1 MPNNTQNEGV
11 VVRDA
16 VTEKI
21 VDIVDNNPPT
31 GKFRDVFPVDT
42 AGDFGTMAFETSE
55 IHYIGEARLIGDYV
69 DDLPTA
75 DVEMTRSTVPLR
87 VIGSSYEM
95 SFIEEARGQKGMFNI
110 QDARLRSALRAH
122 EITHNRLAFKGAMNW
137 GLSGLINNPAIPLV
151 NVPVGSGGA
160 SDWLNKT
167 PQEIRFDI
175 VSMAVT
181 TVENATEQDI
191 QPNKFLIA
199 KDRYDYIKVL
209 AYSANDSKSVLKI
222 VIEDLID
229 QGIINSAMDIMP
241 MKELNDAGV
250 GGTPIM
256 VASRMESEYIAYR
269 LPEEATTLRSKWEG
283 THWRV
288 PIVSASGGLDV
299 KQPKAHVVVT
309 GI

>member
-1 MPNNTQNEGV
+1 MPKNTQNEGV
-11 VVRDA
+11 IVRDA

-21 VDIVDNNPPT
+21 VEIIDNNPPT
-31 GKFRDVFPVDT
+31 GRFRNIFPIDT
-42 AGDFGTMAFETSE
+42 AGDFGTMAFETNE
-55 IHYIGEARLIGDYV
+55 IHYIGEAKLIGDYV
-69 DDLPTA
+69 DDLPQA
-75 DVEMTRSTVPLR
+75 DVEMTRGTTPLR

-95 SFIEEARGQKGMFNI
+95 SFIEEKRAAKGQFNI
-110 QDARLRSALRAH
+110 EDARLRASLRAH
-122 EITHNRLAFKGAMNW
+122 EITHNRIAFKGATNW
-137 GLSGLINNPAIPLV
+137 GLTGLINNPSIPLV
-151 NVPVGSGGA
+151 NVPLGTGGF
-160 SDWLNKT
+160 SEWLTKT
-167 PQEIRFDI
+167 PQEIRFDV

-181 TVENATEQDI
+181 TVENATDQDL

-199 KDRYDYIKVL
+199 KDRYDYIKIL
-209 AYSANDSKSVLKI
+209 AYSANDSKSVLKVI
-222 VIEDLID
+222 IEDLID
-229 QGIINSAMDIMP
+229 EGIINSATDIIP

-256 VASRMESEYIAYR
+256 VAARMEREFISYR

-288 PIVSASGGLDV
+288 PIVSATGALDV